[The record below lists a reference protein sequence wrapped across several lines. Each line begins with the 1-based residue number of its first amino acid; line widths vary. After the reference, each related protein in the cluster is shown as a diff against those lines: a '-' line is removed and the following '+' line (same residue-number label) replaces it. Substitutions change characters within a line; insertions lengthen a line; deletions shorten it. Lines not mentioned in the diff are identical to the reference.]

1 MSRKKILVLSTY
13 PIANPQHG
21 GQKRLD
27 AICREY
33 RRAGMEVKNVAIF
46 FGPFYAEHGKDDI
59 TLSSQS
65 ENEISSS
72 PFTGDIVCGRAIY
85 EDKKVKAKITNIL
98 REFKPEVIHLEQV
111 FPYMGLKLL
120 LEELQ
125 LKPKIIFG
133 SQNIEYSMKEEMLNS
148 LGYDKDFTK
157 QKVDQI
163 YEAEKELSEKADLV
177 AAVSQKDLDEHIRLG
192 AKNAVLAPNGIY
204 KSTAKPESIQYW
216 KSVFEQQGIK
226 RVALFVGSAHPPN
239 WIGFQDMI
247 GKGLGFLD
255 IDTRIVFAGS
265 ISEYV
270 ESELAKL
277 KYDIGATTFHKR
289 AYFAGRLSED
299 RLVGLL
305 QIADIILLPITE
317 GGGSNLKTAEAIVS
331 DKKVVATEY
340 AFRGFDGL
348 KKLSNIYIATR
359 PQEFREAI
367 IRSLETDLQHRTLEE
382 QELEKVVLW
391 QNCLKNLV
399 SEVAA
404 L

>member
-1 MSRKKILVLSTY
+1 
-13 PIANPQHG
+13 
-21 GQKRLD
+21 
-27 AICREY
+27 
-33 RRAGMEVKNVAIF
+33 MEVKNVAVF
-46 FGPFYAEHGKDDI
+46 FGPFYSEYGKDDI
-59 TLSSQS
+59 ALSSQS
-65 ENEISSS
+65 ESEISSS

-85 EDKKVKAKITNIL
+85 EDKKVKAKITKIL

-111 FPYMGLKLL
+111 FPYMGLKSLL
-120 LEELQ
+120 KEMQ

-148 LGYDKDFTK
+148 LGYDTDFTK
-157 QKVDQI
+157 QKVDII
-163 YEAEKELSEKADLV
+163 YLAEKELSERADLV
-177 AAVSQKDLDEHIRLG
+177 AAVSQEDLEEHVRLG
-192 AKNAVLAPNGIY
+192 AKNSVLAPNGIY
-204 KSTAKPESIQYW
+204 KSTAKPDSVQYW
-216 KSVFEQQGIK
+216 KNLFEQKGIK
-226 RVALFVGSAHPPN
+226 KVILFVGSAHPPN

-247 GKGLGFLD
+247 GKGLGFLSAD
-255 IDTRIVFAGS
+255 ARIVFAGS

-348 KKLSNIYIATR
+348 KKLSNIYIASK
-359 PQEFREAI
+359 PEEFREAI
-367 IRSLETDLQHRTLEE
+367 ILALETGLKERTVEE
-382 QELEKVVLW
+382 QELEKAVLW

-399 SEVAA
+399 SEVRA